1 MKRMGRL
8 LRGIQGLSLIELL
21 VVVAIMGILATL
33 TAVAVTG
40 TTTSTKSV
48 SKTQDERVVLDA
60 DKAFTGKHPQGR
72 HPTIDGCK
80 PGTTL
85 SAITFVCSGTGT
97 ADGQFIVDETVVGV
111 DVDGDGNKT
120 DTALAVVPVLWD
132 QFFGTGDSKKT
143 FQDFVDLPKHA
154 FDLIG
159 TEDGWKTGRTLARAE
174 DAQVIRAPFSTTGDT
189 GDLLLCRGDLSKCPV
204 WVFNEDESTIVLLPE
219 SRY

>member
-1 MKRMGRL
+1 MERMGRL
-8 LRGIQGLSLIELL
+8 LRGTQGLSLIELL

-60 DKAFTGKHPQGR
+60 DKAFTGEHPQGR
-72 HPTIDGCK
+72 HATIDGCK
-80 PGTTL
+80 PETTL
-85 SAITFVCSGTGT
+85 STITFVCSGTGS
-97 ADGQFIVDETVVGV
+97 ADGQFEVDETLLGV
-111 DVDGDGNKT
+111 DVDGDGDQT
-120 DTALAVVPVLWD
+120 DTSVSVVPILWD

-143 FQDFVDLPKHA
+143 FTDFVDLPKAA

-159 TEDGWKTGRTLARAE
+159 TEDGWETGRTLTRSE
-174 DAQVIRAPFSTTGDT
+174 DGEVIRSPFTTTGDS
-189 GDLLLCRGDLSKCPV
+189 GDLLACRADETECPV
-204 WVFNEDESTIVLLPE
+204 WVMNEDEDVKVLLPE